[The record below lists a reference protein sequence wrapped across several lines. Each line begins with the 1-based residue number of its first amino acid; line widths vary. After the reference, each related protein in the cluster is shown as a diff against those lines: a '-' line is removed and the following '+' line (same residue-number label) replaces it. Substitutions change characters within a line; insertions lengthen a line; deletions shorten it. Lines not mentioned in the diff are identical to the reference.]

1 MYKIIP
7 IELKDLDKY
16 GIKFERMQ
24 ILKNIYAGSKKGEYD
39 YYVFVDKKA
48 MKDKTMIEIER
59 EIDNK
64 LFMKKIQG
72 RD

>member
-1 MYKIIP
+1 MVYKIIP

-24 ILKNIYAGSKKGEYD
+24 ILKNVYAGSKKSEYK
-39 YYVFVDKKA
+39 YYVFVDKEA

-59 EIDNK
+59 EID
-64 LFMKKIQG
+64 LRIQG
-72 RD
+72 RN

>member
-24 ILKNIYAGSKKGEYD
+24 ILKNVYAGNKKNEYE
-39 YYVFVDKKA
+39 YYVFVDKEA

-59 EIDNK
+59 EIDRQIEIEM
-64 LFMKKIQG
+64 FMLC
-72 RD
+72 

>member
-24 ILKNIYAGSKKGEYD
+24 ILKNVYAGSKKSEYE
-39 YYVFVDKKA
+39 YYVFVDKEV

-59 EIDNK
+59 EIN
-64 LFMKKIQG
+64 LRIQG
-72 RD
+72 RN

>member
-1 MYKIIP
+1 MAYKIIP
-7 IELKDLDKY
+7 IELKELDKY

-24 ILKNIYAGSKKGEYD
+24 ILKNIYTGSKKNEYE

-59 EIDNK
+59 EIN
-64 LFMKKIQG
+64 LRIQG
-72 RD
+72 RN